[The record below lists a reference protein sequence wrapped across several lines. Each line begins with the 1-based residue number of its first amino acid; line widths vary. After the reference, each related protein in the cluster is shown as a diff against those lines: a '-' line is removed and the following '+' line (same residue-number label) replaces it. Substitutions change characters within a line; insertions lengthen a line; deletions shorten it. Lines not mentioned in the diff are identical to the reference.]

1 MPILKRLSLLAWL
14 CAASFISLGQA
25 AEKSSDNKKNDA
37 AFWNSVY
44 AENHVLDVQI
54 SITRDAWDAMQPQ
67 RRERRPGEEGP
78 RVDFGNQFPYA
89 KAKVVIDGLS
99 LPDTGM
105 RFKGNSSY
113 RFASRGLKRPF
124 KIDTNRFVKGQKLHG
139 RTKLNFSNA
148 FIDSAFMKEK
158 LGYELYRAA
167 GMPTPGVGWAAVTL
181 TIEGLAEKKPL
192 GIYVIIEQVD
202 DRYIGQNLG
211 KASKGSLLMKPESM
225 DDWRYLG
232 VEPKAYERYNIKVG
246 EKNADQIRQFAELLK
261 LVEQGSDDEF
271 AREIGKRMDL
281 KQFAGYLAATSILVN
296 IDSYIGMPHN
306 YYLVMDK
313 ADGRLRMLPWDL
325 NETFGTFTMGR
336 DPETLVN
343 WGIDRPWISRRRIV
357 ERLFATEQFPKLY
370 RNAVTKLMKNDFTEK
385 KYFARIAE
393 FEKAIAPHV
402 KKDTDG
408 PGSEGLR
415 IGINGDSEGINRAVN
430 RRVLAIKPFITR
442 RIESVNSQLA
452 GKSEGES
459 IAGREKRRRPPNPP
473 SGQPR
478 VTQLLPAMDVLD
490 RDKNGE
496 ISAREIEEAAA
507 RLKSLD
513 RNNDGKLDEVELRP
527 RPERRPR

>member
-14 CAASFISLGQA
+14 CAASFTSLGLA
-25 AEKSSDNKKNDA
+25 AEKSSDNKKADA

-54 SITRDAWDAMQPQ
+54 SITREAWDAMQPQ
-67 RRERRPGEEGP
+67 RRERRPGEDGP

-89 KAKVVIDGLS
+89 KTKVVIDGLS

-124 KIDTNRFVKGQKLHG
+124 KIDTNRFTKGQKLHG

-148 FIDSAFMKEK
+148 FLDSAFMKEK
-158 LGYELYRAA
+158 LGYELYHAA
-167 GMPTPGVGWAAVTL
+167 GMPTPGVGWADVTL
-181 TIEGLAEKKPL
+181 TIEGLAKKKPL

-232 VEPKAYERYNIKVG
+232 EEPKAYERYNIKLG
-246 EKNADQIRQFAELLK
+246 EKNVDQIRRFAKLLK

-271 AREIGKRMDL
+271 AREIGKRMNL
-281 KQFAGYLAATSILVN
+281 EQFAGYLAATSILVN

-306 YYLVMDK
+306 YYLLMDK

-336 DPETLVN
+336 SPEMLAK
-343 WGIDRPWISRRRIV
+343 WDIDRPWISKRRLS
-357 ERLFATEQFPKLY
+357 ERLFETESFRKRY
-370 RNAVTKLMKNDFTEK
+370 RTAVAKLMKEHFTEEK
-385 KYFARIAE
+385 LFERIDT
-393 FEKAIAPHV
+393 FEKAITPHI
-402 KKDTDG
+402 KKDEIG
-408 PGSEGLR
+408 KGFSGMKM
-415 IGINGDSEGINRAVN
+415 GINGDSNGVNKAVD
-430 RRVLAIKPFITR
+430 RRVFAIKPFILQ
-442 RIESVNSQLA
+442 RIISVNDQLT
-452 GKSEGES
+452 GKTEGEK
-459 IAGREKRRRPPNPP
+459 IQGRRK
-473 SGQPR
+473 
-478 VTQLLPAMDVLD
+478 
-490 RDKNGE
+490 
-496 ISAREIEEAAA
+496 
-507 RLKSLD
+507 
-513 RNNDGKLDEVELRP
+513 RP
-527 RPERRPR
+527 R

>member
-1 MPILKRLSLLAWL
+1 MPILKRFSVLAWL

-25 AEKSSDNKKNDA
+25 AEESSDNTKADA
-37 AFWNSVY
+37 SFWSSVFD
-44 AENHVLDVQI
+44 ANHVLNVQI
-54 SITRDAWDAMQPQ
+54 SLNRESWEAMQPK
-67 RRERRPGEEGP
+67 RPERRVGGP
-78 RVDFGNQFPYA
+78 RVDFGNEFPYA
-89 KAKVVIDGLS
+89 KADIVIDGQS
-99 LPDTGM
+99 FNAAGM

-148 FIDSAFMKEK
+148 FLDSAFMKEK
-158 LGYELYRAA
+158 LGYELYHAA
-167 GMPTPGVGWAAVTL
+167 GLPTPGIGWANITL

-232 VEPKAYERYNIKVG
+232 GEPKSYERYNIKVG
-246 EKNADQIRQFAELLK
+246 EKNTDQIRQFAELLK

-271 AREIGKRMDL
+271 AREIGKRVNI

-306 YYLVMDK
+306 YYLLMDK
-313 ADGRLRMLPWDL
+313 ADDKLRILPWDL

-336 DPETLVN
+336 SPEMLVK
-343 WGIDRPWISRRRIV
+343 WDIDRPWISRRRIV
-357 ERLFATEQFPKLY
+357 ERLFATKQFPKLY
-370 RNAVTKLMKNDFTEK
+370 RTAVTELMKNDFTEK

-402 KKDTDG
+402 KKDSDG

-415 IGINGDSEGINRAVN
+415 MGINGDSDGINRAVN

-442 RIESVNSQLA
+442 RIDSVNSQLA
-452 GKSEGES
+452 GKSEGEP
-459 IAGREKRRRPPNPP
+459 IAGRDKRRRPPNTPAGP
-473 SGQPR
+473 PR

-496 ISAREIEEAAA
+496 ISNREIEEAVA
-507 RLKSLD
+507 RLKALD

-527 RPERRPR
+527 DPERRPR

>member
-14 CAASFISLGQA
+14 CAASFTSLGQA
-25 AEKSSDNKKNDA
+25 AEKSSDNKKADA

-54 SITRDAWDAMQPQ
+54 SLSRVAWEAMQPK
-67 RRERRPGEEGP
+67 RRERRPGEDGP

-89 KAKVVIDGLS
+89 KTKVVIDGLS

-124 KIDTNRFVKGQKLHG
+124 KIDTNRFTKGQKLHG

-148 FIDSAFMKEK
+148 FLDSAFMKEK
-158 LGYELYRAA
+158 LGYELYHAA
-167 GMPTPGVGWAAVTL
+167 GMPTPGVGWADVTL
-181 TIEGLAEKKPL
+181 TIEGLAKKKPL

-232 VEPKAYERYNIKVG
+232 EEPKAYERYNIKVG
-246 EKNADQIRQFAELLK
+246 EKNVDQIRRFAKLLK

-271 AREIGKRMDL
+271 AREIGKRMNL
-281 KQFAGYLAATSILVN
+281 EQFAGYLAATSILVN

-306 YYLVMDK
+306 YYLLMDK

-336 DPETLVN
+336 SPEMLAK
-343 WGIDRPWISRRRIV
+343 WDIDRPWISKRRLS
-357 ERLFATEQFPKLY
+357 ERLFETESFRKRY
-370 RNAVTKLMKNDFTEK
+370 RTAVAKLMKEHFTEEK
-385 KYFARIAE
+385 LFERIDT
-393 FEKAIAPHV
+393 FEKAITPHI
-402 KKDTDG
+402 KKDEIG
-408 PGSEGLR
+408 KGFSGMKM
-415 IGINGDSEGINRAVN
+415 GINGDSNGVNKAVD
-430 RRVLAIKPFITR
+430 RRVFAIKPFILQ
-442 RIESVNSQLA
+442 RIISVNDQLT
-452 GKSEGES
+452 GKTEGEK
-459 IAGREKRRRPPNPP
+459 IQGRRK
-473 SGQPR
+473 
-478 VTQLLPAMDVLD
+478 
-490 RDKNGE
+490 
-496 ISAREIEEAAA
+496 
-507 RLKSLD
+507 
-513 RNNDGKLDEVELRP
+513 RP
-527 RPERRPR
+527 R

>member
-14 CAASFISLGQA
+14 CAASFTSLGLA
-25 AEKSSDNKKNDA
+25 AEKSSDNKKADA

-54 SITRDAWDAMQPQ
+54 SITREAWDAMQPQ
-67 RRERRPGEEGP
+67 RRERRPGEDGP

-89 KAKVVIDGLS
+89 KTKVVIDGLS

-124 KIDTNRFVKGQKLHG
+124 KIDTNRFTKGQKLHG

-148 FIDSAFMKEK
+148 FLDSAFMKEK
-158 LGYELYRAA
+158 LGYELYHAA
-167 GMPTPGVGWAAVTL
+167 GMPTPGVGWADVTL
-181 TIEGLAEKKPL
+181 TIEGLAKKKPL

-232 VEPKAYERYNIKVG
+232 EEPKAYERYNIKVG
-246 EKNADQIRQFAELLK
+246 EKNVDQIRRFAKLLK

-271 AREIGKRMDL
+271 AREIGKRMNL
-281 KQFAGYLAATSILVN
+281 EQFAGYLAATSILVN

-306 YYLVMDK
+306 YYLLMDK

-336 DPETLVN
+336 SPEMLAK
-343 WGIDRPWISRRRIV
+343 WDIDRPWISKRRLS
-357 ERLFATEQFPKLY
+357 ERLFETESFRKRY
-370 RNAVTKLMKNDFTEK
+370 RTAVAKLMKEDFTEEK
-385 KYFARIAE
+385 LFERIDT
-393 FEKAIAPHV
+393 FEKAITPHI
-402 KKDTDG
+402 KKDKIG
-408 PGSEGLR
+408 KGFSGMQM
-415 IGINGDSEGINRAVN
+415 GINGDSNGVNKAVD
-430 RRVLAIKPFITR
+430 RRVFAIKPFILQ
-442 RIESVNSQLA
+442 RITSVNDQLT
-452 GKSEGES
+452 GKTEGEK
-459 IAGREKRRRPPNPP
+459 IQGRRK
-473 SGQPR
+473 
-478 VTQLLPAMDVLD
+478 
-490 RDKNGE
+490 
-496 ISAREIEEAAA
+496 
-507 RLKSLD
+507 
-513 RNNDGKLDEVELRP
+513 RP
-527 RPERRPR
+527 R

>member
-14 CAASFISLGQA
+14 CAASFTSLGLA
-25 AEKSSDNKKNDA
+25 AEKSSDNKKADA

-54 SITRDAWDAMQPQ
+54 SLSRVAWEAMQPK
-67 RRERRPGEEGP
+67 RRERRPGEDGP

-89 KAKVVIDGLS
+89 KTKVVIDGLS

-124 KIDTNRFVKGQKLHG
+124 KIDTNRFTKGQKLHG

-148 FIDSAFMKEK
+148 FLDSAFMKEK
-158 LGYELYRAA
+158 LGYELYHAA
-167 GMPTPGVGWAAVTL
+167 GMPTPGVGWADVTL
-181 TIEGLAEKKPL
+181 TIEGLAKKKPL

-232 VEPKAYERYNIKVG
+232 EEPKAYERYNIKVG
-246 EKNADQIRQFAELLK
+246 EKNVDQIRRFAKLLK

-271 AREIGKRMDL
+271 AREIGKRMNL
-281 KQFAGYLAATSILVN
+281 EQFAGYLAATSILVN

-306 YYLVMDK
+306 YYLLMDK

-336 DPETLVN
+336 SPEMLAK
-343 WGIDRPWISRRRIV
+343 WDIDRPWISKRRLS
-357 ERLFATEQFPKLY
+357 ERLFETESFRKRY
-370 RNAVTKLMKNDFTEK
+370 RTAVAKLMKEHFTEEK
-385 KYFARIAE
+385 LFERIDT
-393 FEKAIAPHV
+393 FEKAITPHI
-402 KKDTDG
+402 KKDEIG
-408 PGSEGLR
+408 KGFSGMKM
-415 IGINGDSEGINRAVN
+415 GINGDSNGVNKAVD
-430 RRVLAIKPFITR
+430 RRVFAIKPFILQ
-442 RIESVNSQLA
+442 RIISVNDQLT
-452 GKSEGES
+452 GKTEGEK
-459 IAGREKRRRPPNPP
+459 IQGRRK
-473 SGQPR
+473 
-478 VTQLLPAMDVLD
+478 
-490 RDKNGE
+490 
-496 ISAREIEEAAA
+496 
-507 RLKSLD
+507 
-513 RNNDGKLDEVELRP
+513 RP
-527 RPERRPR
+527 R

>member
-14 CAASFISLGQA
+14 CAASFTSLGQA
-25 AEKSSDNKKNDA
+25 AEKSSDNKKADA

-54 SITRDAWDAMQPQ
+54 SLSREAWEAMQPQ
-67 RRERRPGEEGP
+67 RRERRPGEDGP

-89 KAKVVIDGLS
+89 KTKVVIDGLS

-124 KIDTNRFVKGQKLHG
+124 KIDTNRFTKGQKLHG

-148 FIDSAFMKEK
+148 FLDSAFMKEK
-158 LGYELYRAA
+158 LGYELYHAA
-167 GMPTPGVGWAAVTL
+167 GMPTPGVGWADVTL
-181 TIEGLAEKKPL
+181 TIEGLAKKKPL

-232 VEPKAYERYNIKVG
+232 EEPKAYERYNIKVG
-246 EKNADQIRQFAELLK
+246 QKNADQIRQFAKLLK

-271 AREIGKRMDL
+271 AREIGKRMNL
-281 KQFAGYLAATSILVN
+281 EQFAGYLAATSILVN

-306 YYLVMDK
+306 YDLLMDK

-336 DPETLVN
+336 SPEMLAK
-343 WGIDRPWISRRRIV
+343 WDIDRPWISKRRLS
-357 ERLFATEQFPKLY
+357 ERLFETESFRKRY
-370 RNAVTKLMKNDFTEK
+370 RTAVAKLMKEDFTEEK
-385 KYFARIAE
+385 LFERIDT
-393 FEKAIAPHV
+393 FEKAITPHI
-402 KKDTDG
+402 KKDKIG
-408 PGSEGLR
+408 KGFSGMQM
-415 IGINGDSEGINRAVN
+415 GINGDSNGVNKAVD
-430 RRVLAIKPFITR
+430 RRVFAIKPFILQ
-442 RIESVNSQLA
+442 RITSVNDQLT
-452 GKSEGES
+452 GKTEGEK
-459 IAGREKRRRPPNPP
+459 IQGRRK
-473 SGQPR
+473 
-478 VTQLLPAMDVLD
+478 
-490 RDKNGE
+490 
-496 ISAREIEEAAA
+496 
-507 RLKSLD
+507 
-513 RNNDGKLDEVELRP
+513 RP
-527 RPERRPR
+527 R

>member
-14 CAASFISLGQA
+14 CAASFTSLGLA
-25 AEKSSDNKKNDA
+25 AEKSSDNKKADA

-54 SITRDAWDAMQPQ
+54 SITREAWDAMQPQ
-67 RRERRPGEEGP
+67 RRERRPGEDAP

-89 KAKVVIDGLS
+89 KTKVVIDGLS

-124 KIDTNRFVKGQKLHG
+124 KIDTNRFAKGQKLHG

-148 FIDSAFMKEK
+148 FLDSAFMKEK
-158 LGYELYRAA
+158 LGYELYHAA
-167 GMPTPGVGWAAVTL
+167 GLPTPGVGWADVTL

-211 KASKGSLLMKPESM
+211 KASKGSLLMKPESV

-232 VEPKAYERYNIKVG
+232 EEPKAYERYNIKLG
-246 EKNADQIRQFAELLK
+246 EKNVDQIRRFAKLLK

-271 AREIGKRMDL
+271 AREIGKRMNL
-281 KQFAGYLAATSILVN
+281 EQFAGYLAATSILVN

-306 YYLVMDK
+306 YYLLMDK

-336 DPETLVN
+336 SPEMLAK
-343 WGIDRPWISRRRIV
+343 WDIDRPWISKRRLS
-357 ERLFATEQFPKLY
+357 ERLFETESFRKRY
-370 RNAVTKLMKNDFTEK
+370 RTAVAKLMKEHFTEEK
-385 KYFARIAE
+385 LFERIDT
-393 FEKAIAPHV
+393 FEKAITPHI
-402 KKDTDG
+402 KKDEIG
-408 PGSEGLR
+408 KGFSGMKM
-415 IGINGDSEGINRAVN
+415 GINGDSNGVNKAVD
-430 RRVLAIKPFITR
+430 RRVFAIKPFILQ
-442 RIESVNSQLA
+442 RIISVNDQLT
-452 GKSEGES
+452 GKTEGEK
-459 IAGREKRRRPPNPP
+459 IQGRRK
-473 SGQPR
+473 
-478 VTQLLPAMDVLD
+478 
-490 RDKNGE
+490 
-496 ISAREIEEAAA
+496 
-507 RLKSLD
+507 
-513 RNNDGKLDEVELRP
+513 RP
-527 RPERRPR
+527 R

>member
-14 CAASFISLGQA
+14 CAASFTSLGLA
-25 AEKSSDNKKNDA
+25 AEKSSDNKKADA

-54 SITRDAWDAMQPQ
+54 SITREAWDAMQPQ
-67 RRERRPGEEGP
+67 RRERRPGEDGP

-89 KAKVVIDGLS
+89 KTKVVIDGLS

-124 KIDTNRFVKGQKLHG
+124 KIDTNRFAKGQKLHG

-148 FIDSAFMKEK
+148 FLDSAFMKEK
-158 LGYELYRAA
+158 LGYELYHAA
-167 GMPTPGVGWAAVTL
+167 GLPTPGVGWADVTL

-211 KASKGSLLMKPESM
+211 KASKGSLLMKPESV

-232 VEPKAYERYNIKVG
+232 EEPKAYERYNIKVG
-246 EKNADQIRQFAELLK
+246 EKNVDQIRRFAKLLK

-271 AREIGKRMDL
+271 AREIGKRMNL
-281 KQFAGYLAATSILVN
+281 EQFAGYLAATSILVN

-306 YYLVMDK
+306 YYLLMDK

-336 DPETLVN
+336 SPEMLVK
-343 WGIDRPWISRRRIV
+343 WDIDRPWISKRRLS
-357 ERLFATEQFPKLY
+357 ERLFETESFRKRY
-370 RNAVTKLMKNDFTEK
+370 RTAVAKLMKEHFTEEK
-385 KYFARIAE
+385 LFERIDT
-393 FEKAIAPHV
+393 FEKAITPHI
-402 KKDTDG
+402 KKDEIG
-408 PGSEGLR
+408 KGFSGMQM
-415 IGINGDSEGINRAVN
+415 GINGDSNGVNKAVD
-430 RRVLAIKPFITR
+430 RRVFAIKPFILQ
-442 RIESVNSQLA
+442 RITSVNDQLT
-452 GKSEGES
+452 GKTEGEK
-459 IAGREKRRRPPNPP
+459 IQGRRK
-473 SGQPR
+473 
-478 VTQLLPAMDVLD
+478 
-490 RDKNGE
+490 
-496 ISAREIEEAAA
+496 
-507 RLKSLD
+507 
-513 RNNDGKLDEVELRP
+513 RP
-527 RPERRPR
+527 R

>member
-14 CAASFISLGQA
+14 CAASFTSLGQA
-25 AEKSSDNKKNDA
+25 AEESSDNKKADA

-54 SITRDAWDAMQPQ
+54 SITREAWDAMQPQ
-67 RRERRPGEEGP
+67 RRERRPGEDGP

-89 KAKVVIDGLS
+89 KTKVVIDGLS

-124 KIDTNRFVKGQKLHG
+124 KIDTNRFAKGQKLHG

-148 FIDSAFMKEK
+148 FLDSAFMKEK
-158 LGYELYRAA
+158 LGYELYHAA
-167 GMPTPGVGWAAVTL
+167 GLPTPGVGWADVTL
-181 TIEGLAEKKPL
+181 TIEGLAKKKPL

-232 VEPKAYERYNIKVG
+232 EEPKAYERYNIKVG
-246 EKNADQIRQFAELLK
+246 EKNVDQIRRFAKLLK

-271 AREIGKRMDL
+271 AREIGKRMNL
-281 KQFAGYLAATSILVN
+281 EQFAGYLAATSILVN

-306 YYLVMDK
+306 YYLLMDK

-336 DPETLVN
+336 SPEMLAK
-343 WGIDRPWISRRRIV
+343 WDIDRPWISKRRLS
-357 ERLFATEQFPKLY
+357 ERLFETESFRKRY
-370 RNAVTKLMKNDFTEK
+370 RTAVAKLMKEDFTEEK
-385 KYFARIAE
+385 LFERIDT
-393 FEKAIAPHV
+393 FEKAITPHI
-402 KKDTDG
+402 KKDKIG
-408 PGSEGLR
+408 KGFSGMQM
-415 IGINGDSEGINRAVN
+415 GINGDSNGVNKAVD
-430 RRVLAIKPFITR
+430 RRVFAIKPFILQ
-442 RIESVNSQLA
+442 RITSVNDQLT
-452 GKSEGES
+452 GKTEGEK
-459 IAGREKRRRPPNPP
+459 IQGRRK
-473 SGQPR
+473 
-478 VTQLLPAMDVLD
+478 
-490 RDKNGE
+490 
-496 ISAREIEEAAA
+496 
-507 RLKSLD
+507 
-513 RNNDGKLDEVELRP
+513 RP
-527 RPERRPR
+527 R

>member
-14 CAASFISLGQA
+14 CAASFTSLGQA
-25 AEKSSDNKKNDA
+25 AEKSSDNKKADA

-54 SITRDAWDAMQPQ
+54 SLSRVAWEAMQPK
-67 RRERRPGEEGP
+67 RRERRPGEDGP

-89 KAKVVIDGLS
+89 KTKVVIDGLS

-124 KIDTNRFVKGQKLHG
+124 KIDTNRFTKGQKLHG

-148 FIDSAFMKEK
+148 FLDSAFMKEK
-158 LGYELYRAA
+158 LGYELYHAA
-167 GMPTPGVGWAAVTL
+167 GLPTPGVGWADVTL
-181 TIEGLAEKKPL
+181 TIEGLAKKKPL

-232 VEPKAYERYNIKVG
+232 EEPKAYERYNIKVG
-246 EKNADQIRQFAELLK
+246 EKNVDQIRRFAKLLK

-271 AREIGKRMDL
+271 AREIGKRMNL
-281 KQFAGYLAATSILVN
+281 EQFAGYLAATSILVN

-306 YYLVMDK
+306 YYLLMDK

-336 DPETLVN
+336 SPEMLAK
-343 WGIDRPWISRRRIV
+343 WDIDRPWISKRRLS
-357 ERLFATEQFPKLY
+357 ERLFETESFRKRY
-370 RNAVTKLMKNDFTEK
+370 RTAVAKLMKEDFTEEK
-385 KYFARIAE
+385 LFERIDT
-393 FEKAIAPHV
+393 FEKAITPHI
-402 KKDTDG
+402 KKDKIG
-408 PGSEGLR
+408 KGFSGMQM
-415 IGINGDSEGINRAVN
+415 GINGDSNGVNKAVD
-430 RRVLAIKPFITR
+430 RRVFAIKPFILQ
-442 RIESVNSQLA
+442 RITSVNDQLT
-452 GKSEGES
+452 GKTEGEK
-459 IAGREKRRRPPNPP
+459 IQGRRK
-473 SGQPR
+473 
-478 VTQLLPAMDVLD
+478 
-490 RDKNGE
+490 
-496 ISAREIEEAAA
+496 
-507 RLKSLD
+507 
-513 RNNDGKLDEVELRP
+513 RP
-527 RPERRPR
+527 R

>member
-1 MPILKRLSLLAWL
+1 MSILKRLSLLAWL

-25 AEKSSDNKKNDA
+25 AEKSSDNKKSDA
-37 AFWNSVY
+37 VFWNSVY

-54 SITRDAWDAMQPQ
+54 SITREAWDAMQPR
-67 RRERRPGEEGP
+67 RRERRPGEDGP

-89 KAKVVIDGLS
+89 KAEVVIDGQS
-99 LPDTGM
+99 FPDTGM

-167 GMPTPGVGWAAVTL
+167 GLATPGVGWANVTL
-181 TIEGLAEKKPL
+181 TIEGLADKKPL

-202 DRYIGQNLG
+202 DRFIGQNLG
-211 KASKGSLLMKPESM
+211 EASKGSLLMKPESM

-232 VEPKAYERYNIKVG
+232 GEPEAYERYSIKVG
-246 EKNADQIRQFAELLK
+246 EKNTGQIRQFAELLK

-281 KQFAGYLAATSILVN
+281 GQFAAYLAATCILVN

-313 ADGRLRMLPWDL
+313 ADGKLRMLPWDL

-357 ERLFATEQFPKLY
+357 ERLFATEQFPQLY
-370 RNAVTKLMKNDFTEK
+370 RTALAKLMQNDFTEAK
-385 KYFARIAE
+385 LFARIAA
-393 FEKAIAPHV
+393 FEQAIASHMSGDDV
-402 KKDTDG
+402 
-408 PGSEGLR
+408 EGLR
-415 IGINGDSEGINRAVN
+415 MGIEGDEAGINRAVN

-442 RIESVNSQLA
+442 RIGSVNAQLA
-452 GKSEGES
+452 GKSDGAKIEGRRS
-459 IAGREKRRRPPNPP
+459 RRRPPNPP
-473 SGQPR
+473 GGPPR
-478 VTQLLPAMDVLD
+478 VTQMLPAMDVLD

-496 ISAREIEEAAA
+496 ISTREIEEAVA

-527 RPERRPR
+527 GPERRPR